1 MATLFQLPSGR
12 WRVQIRRKGRYIS
25 ETFLRHRMPKT
36 GPAKMRSGSTRRA
49 LEKSRSASTSLSS
62 RRSWSMRRPHGVEVV
77 TEEVFLARTALM
89 LLGLIGKGKERDRR
103 PTQDE
108 LDRLLKYLDR
118 NNRPTMPVG
127 RMVQFAIATAMRQ
140 EEICSITW
148 KDIDVRKRIV
158 VVRDRK
164 DPSQRSATTRRC
176 HSSAQR
182 AWTLGRY
189 GSGRNS
195 LHRTPSAWFLTT
207 GARLERRSGA
217 LAEI

>member
-1 MATLFQLPSGR
+1 
-12 WRVQIRRKGRYIS
+12 
-25 ETFLRHRMPKT
+25 
-36 GPAKMRSGSTRRA
+36 
-49 LEKSRSASTSLSS
+49 
-62 RRSWSMRRPHGVEVV
+62 MRRPHGVEVV
-77 TEEVFLARTALM
+77 TEEVFLARTALV

>member
-1 MATLFQLPSGR
+1 
-12 WRVQIRRKGRYIS
+12 
-25 ETFLRHRMPKT
+25 
-36 GPAKMRSGSTRRA
+36 
-49 LEKSRSASTSLSS
+49 
-62 RRSWSMRRPHGVEVV
+62 MRRPHGVEVV
-77 TEEVFLARTALM
+77 TEEVFLARTALV
-89 LLGLIGKGKERDRR
+89 LLGLIGKGQERDRR

-164 DPSQRSATTRRC
+164 DPRQKVGNDRKVPLIGATGVDAWQIWQRQKFASPNTERVVPYNGRSVGTAFRRAC
-176 HSSAQR
+176 R
-182 AWTLGRY
+182 DLM
-189 GSGRNS
+189 N
-195 LHRTPSAWFLTT
+195 P
-207 GARLERRSGA
+207 ARIRRG
-217 LAEI
+217 I

>member
-1 MATLFQLPSGR
+1 
-12 WRVQIRRKGRYIS
+12 
-25 ETFLRHRMPKT
+25 
-36 GPAKMRSGSTRRA
+36 
-49 LEKSRSASTSLSS
+49 
-62 RRSWSMRRPHGVEVV
+62 MRRPHGVEVV
-77 TEEVFLARTALM
+77 TEEVFLARTALV

-164 DPSQRSATTRRC
+164 DPRQKVGNDQKVPLIGATGVDAWQIWQRQKFASPNTERVVPYNGRSVGTAFRRACRDLMNPARIRRAPAAFAPIWRRHRQLHHDLSIFTTPGDFMNC
-176 HSSAQR
+176 PLQ
-182 AWTLGRY
+182 TGRWY
-189 GSGRNS
+189 
-195 LHRTPSAWFLTT
+195 
-207 GARLERRSGA
+207 
-217 LAEI
+217 IY